1 MARDEGRVLGNR
13 EAGFAFQHTHGGER
27 DRHQR
32 RLGIFRQLQG
42 LAWTVPDDV
51 RQLLTERRIDLGEYR
66 TRRRKSLR
74 ERLAHSDRLGTLT
87 RKGECCRH
95 TCPRTFLPS
104 PQPKAGI
111 TEYIYFSI
119 SCERF
124 SNHHGAPSRRLRPQ
138 DRRKTPREPSM
149 SSREA

>member
-13 EAGFAFQHTHGGER
+13 EAGFAFQHTHGSER

-51 RQLLTERRIDLGEYR
+51 RQLLTERRIDLVEYR
-66 TRRRKSLR
+66 PRRRKSLR
-74 ERLAHSDRLGTLT
+74 QRLAHTDRLGTLP

-95 TCPRTFLPS
+95 TCPRTFLRRHTQRQASRNILIFQYLTEILKP
-104 PQPKAGI
+104 PWRAKPPLAPARPPKDTAGA
-111 TEYIYFSI
+111 F
-119 SCERF
+119 
-124 SNHHGAPSRRLRPQ
+124 PVKQ
-138 DRRKTPREPSM
+138 
-149 SSREA
+149 